1 MKRRWLTLIVSLLL
15 TLASC
20 TSRNPKLFFG
30 DGKCNLPC
38 WYGLT
43 PNRTTLS
50 EAPESLKSLPIV
62 DGQSVKTISFANPPE
77 TAVGWDF
84 TGDTIGYG
92 WLEFDAN
99 NTLERIKIVPDGLN
113 LGDVVDFWGNPSS
126 AWAVYHRD
134 PGGLYYFLTIFYPER
149 GISVETMG
157 HQLSKESSTGNED
170 VTRDMSVTEIN
181 LYDPSRG
188 VEYYF
193 THISFASQAQA
204 QSYIKQLL
212 PWTGFGKDAIHVVSR

>member
-1 MKRRWLTLIVSLLL
+1 MKRQLPILIVGLLL
-15 TLASC
+15 AFAGC
-20 TSRNPKLFFG
+20 TSRNPQLFFG

-43 PNRTTLS
+43 PNQTTLS
-50 EAPESLKSLPIV
+50 KAPGLLKSLPIV
-62 DGQSVKTISFANPPE
+62 NGQSVELRSFANPPE
-77 TAVGWDF
+77 TDVRWDF
-84 TGDTIGYG
+84 TGDTTGYG
-92 WLEFDAN
+92 HLEFDAN

-113 LGDVVDFWGNPSS
+113 LGDVVDFWGNPPSV
-126 AWAVYHRD
+126 WAVYHRD

-149 GISVETMG
+149 GISVETIG
-157 HQLSKESSTGNED
+157 HKLSHESSTGNED
-170 VTRDMSVTEIN
+170 VTRDMTVSEIN

-193 THISFASQAQA
+193 THILFESQTTA

-212 PWTGFGKDAIHVVSR
+212 PWPGFGKDAIHVVSP

>member
-1 MKRRWLTLIVSLLL
+1 MKRKLSILTVGLLL
-15 TLASC
+15 ALAGC

-30 DGKCNLPC
+30 DGQCNVPC

-50 EAPESLKSLPIV
+50 EAPGILKSLPIV
-62 DGQSVKTISFANPPE
+62 NGQSVKTISFANPPKID
-77 TAVGWDF
+77 VGWDF
-84 TGDTIGYG
+84 TGDTIGHGY
-92 WLEFDAN
+92 LYFDAN
-99 NTLERIKIVPDGLN
+99 NSLERIKIVPDGLS
-113 LGDVVDFWGNPSS
+113 LGAVVDFWGNPSS
-126 AWAVYHRD
+126 VWAVYHHD

-149 GISVETMG
+149 GLSVETIG
-157 HQLSKESSTGNED
+157 HQLSHKSSTGNED
-170 VTRDMSVTEIN
+170 VTRDMIVSEIN

-193 THISFASQAQA
+193 TQELFASQATA

-212 PWTGFGKDAIHVVSR
+212 PWPGFGKDAIHVGSR

>member
-1 MKRRWLTLIVSLLL
+1 MKRQLPILIVGLLL
-15 TLASC
+15 ALAGC

-30 DGKCNLPC
+30 DGQCNLPC

-50 EAPESLKSLPIV
+50 EAPEILKSLPII
-62 DGQSVKTISFANPPE
+62 DRQSVESRSFANPPE
-77 TAVGWDF
+77 TDVRWDF

-92 WLEFDAN
+92 HLEFDDN
-99 NTLERIKIVPDGLN
+99 SVLERIKIVPNGLN

-134 PGGLYYFLTIFYPER
+134 PGGLYYFLTVFYPER
-149 GISVETMG
+149 GISVEIMG
-157 HQLSKESSTGNED
+157 HQLSKKSSTGNED
-170 VTRDMSVTEIN
+170 VTRDMSVTVID
-181 LYDPSRG
+181 LYDPGRG
-188 VEYYF
+188 IEYYF
-193 THISFASQAQA
+193 THIAFAPEAQA

-212 PWTGFGKDAIHVVSR
+212 PWAGFGKGAIHVGSR